1 MPRFRNILFITSLL
15 WAIVAAASETS
26 RFQGASRFQGE
37 WVEQADDPL
46 KISLQPLDANRFE
59 ARISH
64 GRSDQAQVVQLH
76 SDGRRLLDESGT
88 PRFALENGKL
98 RQLDTALLVLF
109 VQLR

>member
-15 WAIVAAASETS
+15 WTIVAAASET
-26 RFQGASRFQGE
+26 SRFQGE